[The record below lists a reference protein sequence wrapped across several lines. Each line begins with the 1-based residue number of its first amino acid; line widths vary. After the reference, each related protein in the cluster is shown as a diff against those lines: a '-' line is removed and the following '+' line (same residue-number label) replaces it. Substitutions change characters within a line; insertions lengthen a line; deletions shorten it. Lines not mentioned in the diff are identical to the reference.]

1 MTEHQVRLKIADIV
15 LGVVNNPMYPDRKA
29 RICKYYH
36 ISKRMLTREKLLDM
50 KGSTYFR
57 LMLAIAQMVPYE
69 EYDDMLARQRELT
82 LSIAE
87 MEDGTPEAII
97 KAHEGSRIGVK
108 KSKCNQKEGQ
118 K

>member
-1 MTEHQVRLKIADIV
+1 MTEIQVRLKIADIV
-15 LGVVNNPMYPDRKA
+15 LSVVNNPKYPDRKA

-50 KGSTYFR
+50 KGSTYFL
-57 LMLAIAQMVPYE
+57 LMIAIAQIASYE
-69 EYDDMLARQRELT
+69 EFEDMLARQRELT

-108 KSKCNQKEGQ
+108 KSKHNKKEGQ